1 MGLHGYEML
10 LLRGASITLGLALLS
25 AVVAIALGLSGALL
39 RVYAKGI
46 PGRLVMVY
54 TTLIRGIPDL
64 ALLLLIYYSLQGWIS
79 QIAQKMGWAN
89 VVIDPFTAGVITLGF
104 IYGAS
109 FTETFR
115 GALIG
120 IAPGQVEAARAM
132 GLKNGRIFSRIILPQ
147 MLTLAVPGIT
157 NNWLVL
163 LKSTALVSIIGLQEL
178 VTYGSQAAQATQ
190 QPFLFMLLVGAIF
203 LCITAISRLSL
214 NWLSRKIDP
223 SSEFHHV

>member
-104 IYGAS
+104 IYGA
-109 FTETFR
+109 
-115 GALIG
+115 
-120 IAPGQVEAARAM
+120 
-132 GLKNGRIFSRIILPQ
+132 
-147 MLTLAVPGIT
+147 
-157 NNWLVL
+157 
-163 LKSTALVSIIGLQEL
+163 
-178 VTYGSQAAQATQ
+178 
-190 QPFLFMLLVGAIF
+190 
-203 LCITAISRLSL
+203 
-214 NWLSRKIDP
+214 
-223 SSEFHHV
+223 

>member
-1 MGLHGYEML
+1 MGLQGYEML
-10 LLRGASITLGLALLS
+10 LLRGASTTIGLALLS

-39 RVYAKGI
+39 RVYTKGI
-46 PGRLVMVY
+46 PGRMVTVY
-54 TTLIRGIPDL
+54 TTVIRGIPDL
-64 ALLLLIYYSLQGWIS
+64 ALMLLIYYSLQGWLSKIS
-79 QIAQKMGWAN
+79 QTLGWTP
-89 VVIDPFTAGVITLGF
+89 VIIDPFSAGVITLGF

-115 GALIG
+115 GALIS

-132 GLKNGRIFSRIILPQ
+132 GLKKWRIFTRIILPQ

-190 QPFLFMLLVGAIF
+190 QPFFFMLLVGGIF
-203 LCITAISRLSL
+203 LCITAVSRLSL
-214 NWLSRKIDP
+214 TWLNRRIDP
-223 SSEFHHV
+223 SSEFHHA